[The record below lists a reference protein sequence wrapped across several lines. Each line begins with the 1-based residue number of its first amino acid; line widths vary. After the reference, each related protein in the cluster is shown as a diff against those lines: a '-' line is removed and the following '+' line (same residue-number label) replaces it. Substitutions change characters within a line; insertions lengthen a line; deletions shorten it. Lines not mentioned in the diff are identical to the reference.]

1 MRRRLSLLLTV
12 PLLAGCGP
20 VFDNRSLSASL
31 TPSFANLYVRAQQ
44 QAGRAE
50 VSTSDLM
57 VSGDC
62 SRGGPETLDEGPGD
76 DWACLLTFRDTD
88 QRERQVLYEVTLKPT
103 GCWTAEAPPAV
114 VGDATVPDVE
124 GVRRLNP
131 VYAIDG
137 CLQP

>member
-1 MRRRLSLLLTV
+1 MRRLAPLLAL

-20 VFDNRSLSASL
+20 TFDSTSLSASL
-31 TPSFANLYVRAQQ
+31 SPAFANLYVRALEQS
-44 QAGRAE
+44 GRTDVVASSLS
-50 VSTSDLM
+50 VR
-57 VSGDC
+57 GDC

-76 DWACLLTFRDTD
+76 DWACLLSFRDTD
-88 QRERQVLYEVTLKPT
+88 QQERQVLYEVTLQPT

-114 VGDATVPDVE
+114 VGDATVPDVD